1 MKNKPFL
8 AVIAA
13 AILSGSSGV
22 FIKNIEMAATSLGFI
37 RSLLPVILMAGIMFY
52 KGIPLFRGNYRL
64 MMGAS
69 ALNALRLFL
78 FITAYTYT
86 NIGNAVIIQFT
97 WPVFVTIF
105 SVIFLGESTSLRN
118 IFLLILAFVGIVII
132 YAGQDLSFANDDF
145 LGMTA
150 ALGTAICHAIGIV
163 IFKKESVNYSR
174 YELLFYQN
182 LLGILLFLPFFI
194 IAPFPTGQDIAI
206 ASVYSLLLGT
216 FGFALFLYG
225 LTYLKASVASAIA
238 YIEIISAMFF
248 AVVILGEPVTLNMG
262 LGGGLVIVSTI
273 FLNRIKMAVQ

>member
-37 RSLLPVILMAGIMFY
+37 RSLLPVLMMAGIMFY

-64 MMGAS
+64 MMVAS
-69 ALNALRLFL
+69 GLNALRLFL

-86 NIGNAVIIQFT
+86 NIGNAVIIIFT

-105 SVIFLGESTSLRN
+105 SAFFLGESTSLRN
-118 IFLLILAFVGIVII
+118 ILLLILAFVGIVII
-132 YAGQDLSFANDDF
+132 YTGQSLSFENDDF

-150 ALGTAICHAIGIV
+150 ALGTAICHAIGVV

-194 IAPFPTGQDIAI
+194 TTPLPSGQDIGV

-216 FGFALFLYG
+216 LGFSLFLYG

-238 YIEIISAMFF
+238 YIEIVSALFF
-248 AVVILGEPVTLNMG
+248 AVMVMREPITLNII
-262 LGGGLVIVSTI
+262 LGGGLVVVSTA
-273 FLNRIKMAVQ
+273 FLRRR